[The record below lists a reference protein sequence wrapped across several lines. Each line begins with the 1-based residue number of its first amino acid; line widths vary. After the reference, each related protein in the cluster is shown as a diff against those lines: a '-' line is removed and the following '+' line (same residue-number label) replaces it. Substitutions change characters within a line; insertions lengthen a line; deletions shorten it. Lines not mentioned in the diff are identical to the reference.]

1 MLIVLRTTIWVTF
14 TNKLNLPPSLSGY
27 AGDQFMESTLIPLA
41 VTTTPTIED
50 CDLLCDANSAC
61 ISFETSGSTCQLSSS
76 CDHSM
81 TTDSNGWNYYV
92 RVQEGVVAPLEGNSF
107 FGCLIMQQK
116 SPPLNWHKLAQFNWL
131 LRHTTLDIPMVV
143 VLGWTNW
150 VPWKHLWR
158 AVLKQWRSFW
168 LCFIWNKAVIYNL
181 PAVIILWS
189 LLHGCKWSNAWYL
202 KSDGYTTHTTQGGK
216 AYLWLINES
225 VHSDSPS
232 ESPKHDSQ
240 CKSFCSY

>member
-1 MLIVLRTTIWVTF
+1 MSLSISVTTILPTVFNTGPFTSIEIVTSILFALLSLPYSLSSLPLQSHHRIFTMLIVLRTTIWVTF

-143 VLGWTNW
+143 VLG
-150 VPWKHLWR
+150 
-158 AVLKQWRSFW
+158 
-168 LCFIWNKAVIYNL
+168 
-181 PAVIILWS
+181 
-189 LLHGCKWSNAWYL
+189 
-202 KSDGYTTHTTQGGK
+202 
-216 AYLWLINES
+216 
-225 VHSDSPS
+225 
-232 ESPKHDSQ
+232 
-240 CKSFCSY
+240 